1 MFTNGR
7 QTTVAVEI
15 TALIFFILIL
25 LLGVVIGRSISI
37 ISFYRDLYDDIYN
50 RLYVFEGVI
59 GRVLEKEIYVSDPVI
74 RELVDELRDLQSYI
88 NQLEE
93 KQEFSS
99 LGEKIDE

>member
-1 MFTNGR
+1 M
-7 QTTVAVEI
+7 
-15 TALIFFILIL
+15 
-25 LLGVVIGRSISI
+25 
-37 ISFYRDLYDDIYN
+37 
-50 RLYVFEGVI
+50 
-59 GRVLEKEIYVSDPVI
+59 LEKEIYVSDPVI

>member
-1 MFTNGR
+1 M
-7 QTTVAVEI
+7 AVEI
-15 TALIFFILIL
+15 AALIFFILIL

-37 ISFYRDLYDDIYN
+37 ISFYRDLFDDIYD